1 MFRCCLP
8 TSSWVFGVYTLE
20 YSPSEG
26 LLRDVLLKL
35 SWSFV
40 VTGILKR
47 GSIGIYSYPRSKL
60 LAPPERKIW
69 VTNRKCQTVNPHP
82 PGNSAGVLFGDG
94 EWKRDLFTQWL
105 LVTNPTFGGIEKV
118 HGFESPGFSPV
129 RRPYNATL
137 RPHWRRSWTL
147 GAIPGSFLLGRYF
160 LFWDVYWFHILLKV
174 I

>member
-1 MFRCCLP
+1 VFQCCLP

-26 LLRDVLLKL
+26 LLRDVLLKM

-118 HGFESPGFSPV
+118 HGFESPVKPEHRYWSLWGDLTMQPF
-129 RRPYNATL
+129 RRI
-137 RPHWRRSWTL
+137 
-147 GAIPGSFLLGRYF
+147 GAGVGRWERYRVVF
-160 LFWDVYWFHILLKV
+160 FWFHILLKL